1 MNIEAIDEK
10 ISEQIS
16 FLKNEIPN
24 LKFETYFE
32 FKILDAQK
40 SFIKEELNFQ
50 GIYLIEINN
59 NLLPFEK
66 WIKKFKINWESKT
79 FHNRPRLRK
88 KSIDNLK
95 IKDSWIPL
103 YIGKSKRIGDRV
115 FEHLFLENKKSTYAL
130 KLSSKEFLKNEV
142 IRIKTINIDVKNYD
156 QIVPYIESELRNEIN
171 PIIGRQ

>member
-1 MNIEAIDEK
+1 MSINLIDKE
-10 ISEQIS
+10 ISELIT
-16 FLKNEIPN
+16 LMKNEILN
-24 LKFETYFE
+24 LKFETHFE

-40 SFIKEELNFQ
+40 NFIKEELNFQ

-66 WIKKFKINWESKT
+66 WVKKFKINWENKT

-95 IKDSWIPL
+95 LKDSWVPL
-103 YIGKSKRIGDRV
+103 YIGKSKKIGSRV
-115 FEHLFLENKKSTYAL
+115 FEHLFLGNKKSTYAL